1 MVKFGVQ
8 SHRLRGAAFVRGVT
22 LGMANPHAR
31 RLFGNRFLDA
41 LPPEDADAIARI
53 AELRTWTQGTQL
65 ARRGDPVDR
74 VYFPIGGSIA
84 HLDSH
89 TGVPSVEVAAI
100 DRDGVSAF
108 EALFGVSSA
117 QFTRLTLVPLAA
129 VCVEVRPLG
138 RISEDS
144 GAFRELL
151 GRYAVASIRQA
162 GLRAACRGHH
172 LLEHRLAGWI
182 HALHETSRATELRV
196 THALAAR
203 LLGAERAGITRAYA
217 RIARTG
223 AIRYERGR
231 ISVRDAASLAAASCG
246 CLAESR
252 SVLNAVYE

>member
-1 MVKFGVQ
+1 VETT
-8 SHRLRGAAFVRGVT
+8 H
-22 LGMANPHAR
+22 PR

-41 LPPEDADAIARI
+41 LPPEDADAIGRV
-53 AELRTWTQGTQL
+53 AELRTWTEGTEL

-74 VYFPIGGSIA
+74 VYFPIAGAIA
-84 HLDSH
+84 HVESH
-89 TGVPSVEVAAI
+89 EGVPSVEVAAI

-108 EALFGVSSA
+108 EALFGVEDA
-117 QFTRLTLVPLAA
+117 QFTRLTMVPLAA
-129 VCVEVRPLG
+129 VCVDARPLC
-138 RISEDS
+138 RISEAS

-151 GRYAVASIRQA
+151 GRYAVASIRLA
-162 GLRAACRGHH
+162 ALRAACRGHH

-182 HALHETSRATELRV
+182 FALHETSSARELRV

-217 RIARTG
+217 RIAGTG

-231 ISVRDAASLAAASCG
+231 ISIRDAASLAAASCG

-252 SVLNAVYE
+252 AVLNAVYPAR